1 MKLYFIRH
9 GQTDWNVIR
18 RLQGQVEIP
27 LNEFGEELARKTGEG
42 LKCIP
47 FAVCYTSPLSRAKH
61 TAELI
66 LEGRGVKIIEDSRL
80 LEMSFGIYEGRDLTD
95 TEDEGL
101 KNYREG
107 FNHPEKYIAP
117 EGGETYQALM
127 KRTKDFLDELVNIP
141 DYQDKNIMIST
152 HGVALASLL
161 TIIKGNPLEDFWQVG
176 VHKNCGVTCVE
187 VTEGKYQILFEN
199 QVYYEDE
206 VEDWHV

>member
-1 MKLYFIRH
+1 MKLYLIRH

-42 LKCIP
+42 LKDIP
-47 FAVCYTSPLSRAKH
+47 FAACYTSPLGRAKQ
-61 TAELI
+61 TAKLI
-66 LEGRGVKIIEDSRL
+66 LEERDVEIIEDPRL

-95 TEDEGL
+95 REDVRL

-117 EGGETYQALM
+117 EGGETYQELM
-127 KRTKDFLDELVNIP
+127 NRTKEFLDEIINIP
-141 DYQDKNIMIST
+141 EYQDKNIMITT
-152 HGVALASLL
+152 HGVALAALL
-161 TIIKGNPLEDFWQVG
+161 TGIKGNSLEDFWQEG
-176 VHKNCGVTCVE
+176 VHKNCGVACVE
-187 VTEGKYQILFEN
+187 VIGGSYKILFEN
-199 QVYYEDE
+199 KVYYEDE